1 MSSAKNR
8 SASKGKRS
16 GAPAVKKHTYL
27 EMVQVA
33 LLTLNERGGSSR
45 QEIWKCI
52 ESRFPEADRKRYI
65 VALKKLSADASAV
78 QHGKNRNRFTLE
90 QKFKSKALKR
100 M

>member
-1 MSSAKNR
+1 MSTAKNR

-33 LLTLNERGGSSR
+33 LLTLNERGGSTR

-65 VALKKLSADASAV
+65 LALKKLASDSSAV
-78 QHGKNRNRFTLE
+78 QQMKNRSRFSLE
-90 QKFKSKALKR
+90 
-100 M
+100 